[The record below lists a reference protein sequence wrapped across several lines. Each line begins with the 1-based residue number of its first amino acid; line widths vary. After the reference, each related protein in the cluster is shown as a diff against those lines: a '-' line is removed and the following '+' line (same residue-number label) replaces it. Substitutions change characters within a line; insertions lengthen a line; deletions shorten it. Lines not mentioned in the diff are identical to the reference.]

1 MRDKRAIY
9 LSIVLEANEDGY
21 LASVPG
27 LQGAFAEG
35 DTFEE
40 AIFNCVD
47 VVKLIAAYRSER
59 GESLGF
65 PSHELWVRDAD
76 GRVVPVPHHRGK
88 SIRAGTV
95 RAIIRETGV
104 SVDEFMDL

>member
-1 MRDKRAIY
+1 MSDARAVFV
-9 LSIVLEANEDGY
+9 SMVVDTNDDGY

-35 DTFEE
+35 DTIEE

-47 VVKLIAAYRSER
+47 VVKMIAAYRAER

-65 PSHELWVRDAD
+65 NQVELTPKTRMTLSI
-76 GRVVPVPHHRGK
+76 PV
-88 SIRAGTV
+88 
-95 RAIIRETGV
+95 GV
-104 SVDEFMDL
+104 A